1 MLYRMLGAGSPLYA
15 YYDHLSGLDYY
26 DFLVKADALIESDP
40 AAVTAALEKI
50 QNHFHNRTDV
60 VSLFAG
66 DSAMFEAN
74 TACADEFLSKLEA
87 RPVVPVKYSF
97 EAPARREALI
107 IDSTVQYNGIVG
119 DFDALGLPDYT
130 ADLEAVSALVLDK
143 YLIPELRETYGV
155 YTPMHGFLENGG
167 TYLLTY
173 SDPNIRET
181 FDVYAALPEFL
192 AGREMDQNV
201 LNGYILSAYST
212 LARPEGELSGAIS
225 AIISR
230 ICLEPENLKIQR
242 MQELK
247 SLTPEKLASYAAA
260 YRSLDEN
267 AHIFTAGNA
276 TAIQDNAELYDRILD
291 PFT

>member
-50 QNHFHNRTDV
+50 QKHFHNRTDV

-87 RPVVPVKYSF
+87 KPVVPAKYSF

-119 DFDALGLPDYT
+119 DFNALGLPDYT

-212 LARPEGELSGAIS
+212 LARP
-225 AIISR
+225 
-230 ICLEPENLKIQR
+230 N
-242 MQELK
+242 
-247 SLTPEKLASYAAA
+247 
-260 YRSLDEN
+260 
-267 AHIFTAGNA
+267 F
-276 TAIQDNAELYDRILD
+276 QDL
-291 PFT
+291 P

>member
-1 MLYRMLGAGSPLYA
+1 
-15 YYDHLSGLDYY
+15 
-26 DFLVKADALIESDP
+26 
-40 AAVTAALEKI
+40 
-50 QNHFHNRTDV
+50 
-60 VSLFAG
+60 
-66 DSAMFEAN
+66 
-74 TACADEFLSKLEA
+74 
-87 RPVVPVKYSF
+87 
-97 EAPARREALI
+97 
-107 IDSTVQYNGIVG
+107 
-119 DFDALGLPDYT
+119 
-130 ADLEAVSALVLDK
+130 
-143 YLIPELRETYGV
+143 
-155 YTPMHGFLENGG
+155 MHGFLENGG

-291 PFT
+291 PFA

>member
-1 MLYRMLGAGSPLYA
+1 MIYIKNK
-15 YYDHLSGLDYY
+15 D
-26 DFLVKADALIESDP
+26 
-40 AAVTAALEKI
+40 KI
-50 QNHFHNRTDV
+50 FYIV
-60 VSLFAG
+60 
-66 DSAMFEAN
+66 MFEEN
-74 TACADEFLSKLEA
+74 TVCADDFLSKLDA
-87 RPVVPVKYSF
+87 NPVVPVEYAF
-97 EAPARREALI
+97 EAPAMREALI
-107 IDSTVQYNGIVG
+107 VDSTVQYNGIVG
-119 DFDALGLPDYT
+119 DFESLGLPDYT

-192 AGREMDQNV
+192 SGHETDQKV
-201 LNGYILSAYST
+201 LDGYILSAYST

-225 AIISR
+225 AIIAR

-260 YRSLDEN
+260 YQNLDEN

-276 TAIQDNAELYDRILD
+276 TAIQENAELYDCILD
-291 PFT
+291 PFA